1 MNEEPLDALDK
12 QIVYGLQQNARKTSA
27 SEIAERAGV
36 SASTVR
42 NRIRKLEEADILT
55 GYWPEVNYEKAG
67 YQLRT
72 LIVCT
77 APIPEREEL
86 VQEALEVSGVVAV
99 REIMTGTGNVH
110 VEAIGTD
117 GDDLSR
123 IARDLDEIGLEIVD
137 EDLIRSEYEHEFEAF
152 DVDDV

>member
-1 MNEEPLDALDK
+1 MNDDPLDALDK
-12 QIVYGLQQNARKTSA
+12 RIIHALQCDARKTSA
-27 SEIAERAGV
+27 SDVADEVDV

-42 NRIRKLEEADILT
+42 NRIRKLEDADILM
-55 GYWPEVNYEKAG
+55 GYRPEVNYEKAG

-77 APIPEREEL
+77 APIPEREQL
-86 VQEALEVSGVVAV
+86 ARDALEVPGVVAV
-99 REIMTGTGNVH
+99 REITTGTENVH

-123 IARDLDEIGLEIVD
+123 IGQDLDALGLEVVD
-137 EDLIRSEYEHEFEAF
+137 EDLIRNEYEHQFHQF
-152 DVDDV
+152 DVDV

>member
-1 MNEEPLDALDK
+1 MGDEPMDDLDRR
-12 QIVYGLQQNARKTSA
+12 IVHTLQADARKTSA
-27 SEIAERAGV
+27 SEIAECADV

-42 NRIRKLEEADILT
+42 NRIRKLEEKGIIT
-55 GYWPEVNYEKAG
+55 GYTPEVNYENAG

-86 VQEALEVSGVVAV
+86 SREALEVPGVVAV
-99 REIMTGTGNVH
+99 REIMTGVGNVH
-110 VEAIGTD
+110 VEAIGAD

-123 IARDLDEIGLEIVD
+123 IGQDLNALGLDIVE
-137 EDLIRSEYEHEFEAF
+137 EDLIRNEYEHPFHEF
-152 DVDDV
+152 DVDA